1 MLAVFYCSVKLIP
14 HSLGQECWGVRPIVW
29 NETVVKIS
37 LKQKLQ
43 AWTHH
48 CCHWFFSPIFC
59 VIIPNALGLSAFPA
73 LRSLLDSQS
82 SIETISDMALTNIR
96 LINSAGFFSC
106 FARTWLPDTADTV
119 LGLKLLLLFFTE
131 NKWKK
136 KSNKNL
142 LKPFRKSWELL
153 LAPWKKYK
161 K

>member
-1 MLAVFYCSVKLIP
+1 MKLL
-14 HSLGQECWGVRPIVW
+14 SKYVW
-29 NETVVKIS
+29 SKNFKPGLI
-37 LKQKLQ
+37 
-43 AWTHH
+43 THH

-131 NKWKK
+131 NEWKK

-142 LKPFRKSWELL
+142 SESLENYCWLLGKNIKNKEWLKIFAWYLRVQLTFYLSQ
-153 LAPWKKYK
+153 
-161 K
+161 